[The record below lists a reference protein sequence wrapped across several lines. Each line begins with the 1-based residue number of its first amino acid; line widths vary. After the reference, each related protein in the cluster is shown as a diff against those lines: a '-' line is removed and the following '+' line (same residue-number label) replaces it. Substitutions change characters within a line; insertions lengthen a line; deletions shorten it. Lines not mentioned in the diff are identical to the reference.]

1 MFNCKK
7 IFVFLMFAL
16 FAAQGAA
23 VAADKKVERYSLL
36 DSLEISLESDSY
48 YNSTNDNITSETGIV
63 FDFRDFTFDVTPTV
77 TSDDMSMTDV
87 KLGLAYS
94 WQYNDNISL
103 VPYTEKYWDDDF
115 DSGDTVIGLKTI
127 IKLY

>member
-1 MFNCKK
+1 
-7 IFVFLMFAL
+7 MFAL